1 MAEDPY
7 ETLGVSRT
15 ATQDEITRAFRKLAK
30 KHHPDLN
37 PGNREAEERFKTISA
52 ANEILSDPEKRA
64 RFDRGEIDASG
75 QERPERGFYRGYAET
90 GPGAKY
96 HDAGEEA
103 DLGDLFGD
111 LFGRGPGGP
120 MRMRGRDRH
129 YTLAIDFL
137 GAVNGETRRL
147 TLPDGGTLD
156 VKVPPGVENGQV
168 LRLRGKGGPG
178 LNGGPNGDALIEVH
192 VLSHPNFRR
201 DGNDILL
208 DLPVSLHEAVLGARV
223 RVPTPGG
230 AVMLSV
236 PAGSDTGRVLRLRGR
251 GVPAHGGHAAGDLLV
266 RLQVVLGPGS
276 KELAEFLAANAPPA
290 FNPRAELEAAT

>member
-1 MAEDPY
+1 MAKDPY

-15 ATQDEITRAFRKLAK
+15 ATQAEITRAFRKLAK

-37 PGNREAEERFKTISA
+37 PGNREAEELFKAASQ

-75 QERPERGFYRGYAET
+75 QERPERNFYRGYAES
-90 GPGAKY
+90 GAGAKY
-96 HDAGEEA
+96 RTEDTD
-103 DLGDLFGD
+103 DLGDLFGEF
-111 LFGRGPGGP
+111 FGRTRGGS
-120 MRMRGRDRH
+120 MRMRGQDRH
-129 YTLAIDFL
+129 YTLAIDFV

-156 VKVPPGVENGQV
+156 VKVPSGVEDGQV

-178 LNGGPNGDALIEVH
+178 LNGGPDGDALIELH
-192 VLSHPNFRR
+192 VLSHPYFRR
-201 DGNDILL
+201 EGNDILL

-223 RVPTPGG
+223 RVPTPRG
-230 AVMLSV
+230 AVMLSI

-251 GVPAHGGHAAGDLLV
+251 GVPAHGGNPAGDLRV
-266 RLQVVLGPGS
+266 RLQVVLGPAS
-276 KELAEFLAANAPPA
+276 KELADFLSSHPAPA
-290 FNPRAELEAAT
+290 FNPRAELEAVS